1 MADQPFRIALNM
13 AGAVSAGAYTAGVLD
28 FLVEALDAWYA
39 MRESSQRADIPKH
52 DVVLE
57 ALTGASAG
65 GMCAA
70 ISAVALQEE
79 FDHVR
84 SSDPG
89 EKTNRLYRSWVQAID
104 ILPLLGTKDLER
116 DPIVRSV
123 LDCTPIEEIASTALT
138 ANPARRIDRLWVSKN
153 LGLVVTISNLRGIPY
168 AVDRTG
174 NNFEERIGYHADQVE
189 FVVSADGHSANGTAH
204 VLNYPDQPAE
214 NWKALQTA
222 AMATGAFPVALRARI
237 VRKTRAYY
245 EQKMWH
251 VATVNSS
258 GDGACSVLRPIRPA
272 WNNPPETFDIVCADG
287 GITNN
292 NPFDCAHGLLVRA
305 AGAQEHVPRVSS
317 EAEGAVISVAPF
329 PGDEPFTEYDAEE
342 ECSLINVL
350 KALIPTLVSQS
361 RFQGENLLL
370 TGDPNVRSRF
380 AIAPSD
386 DSGPGRPALL
396 CGALSAFGGFI
407 DQKFRDRDYH
417 LGRRNCQQFLRV
429 HFCLPESNPIIA
441 AGLPDSDEARRQ
453 WEVNPPDEVKADRD
467 KRWFPIIPLMESAR
481 GQIVLPDRR
490 TARTSEDRVDT
501 VAGKAA
507 ARIQRVIRAM
517 ISNPERSH
525 AFWRFAVDALSPILD
540 RRLKSYVRE
549 AIVHELQGRGQL

>member
-1 MADQPFRIALNM
+1 MAEPFRIALNM

-39 MRESSQRADIPKH
+39 ARDGNQRFDIPTH

-70 ISAVALQEE
+70 ISAVALKEE
-79 FDHVR
+79 FEHVKN
-84 SSDPG
+84 SDPG
-89 EKTNRLYRSWVQAID
+89 DKANRLYKSWVQTID
-104 ILPLLGTKDLER
+104 ILPLLGTQDLER
-116 DPIVRSV
+116 DPVVRSV
-123 LDCTPIEEIASTALT
+123 LDCTPIEEIAGAALT
-138 ANPARRIDRLWVSKN
+138 ANPARRKDRAWVSKN
-153 LGLVVTISNLRGIPY
+153 LGLIVTISNLRGIPY

-189 FVVSADGHSANGTAH
+189 FVVSADAQSAGGTA
-204 VLNYPDQPAE
+204 LLLSYPDQPAE

-237 VRKTRAYY
+237 VRKSRAYY
-245 EQKMWH
+245 ERKMWR
-251 VATVNSS
+251 VATVNSAAT
-258 GDGACSVLRPIRPA
+258 GDCSVLQPISPA
-272 WNNPPETFDIVCADG
+272 WDNPPESFDIVCADG

-292 NPFDCAHGLLVRA
+292 NPFDCAHDLLVRA
-305 AGAQEHVPRVSS
+305 AGAQGHVPRTGDQ
-317 EAEGAVISVAPF
+317 ANAAVISVAPF
-329 PGDEPFTEYDAEE
+329 PGNEPFTNYNAEE
-342 ECSLINVL
+342 QSSLMNVL

-386 DSGPGRPALL
+386 DLAPEKPALL
-396 CGALSAFGGFI
+396 CGALGAFGGFI
-407 DQKFRDRDYH
+407 DQRFRDRDYH

-441 AGLPDSDEARRQ
+441 AGLPQSEETRKQWAVDPPEDAGSDRGE
-453 WEVNPPDEVKADRD
+453 
-467 KRWFPIIPLMESAR
+467 RWFPIIPLMESVR
-481 GQIVLPDRR
+481 GPIIPPDREQS
-490 TARTSEDRVDT
+490 RTSEDRLDA
-501 VAGKAA
+501 VADKAA
-507 ARIQRVIRAM
+507 ARIRDVIRAM
-517 ISNPERSH
+517 ISHPGSSH
-525 AFWRFAVDALSPILD
+525 PFWGFAADALSPIVD
-540 RRLKSYVRE
+540 RQLKSYVRDTI
-549 AIVHELQGRGQL
+549 ATELKGTGQL